1 MQYLD
6 LGFVADLIDA
16 DGSALPRF
24 LGSTLRGAFGHLL
37 KRTVCQ
43 IRNIPCS
50 ACPLAP
56 RCIYPRLF
64 EGFAPPDRQRMRR
77 YPQVPQPFVLVV
89 DLPPSA
95 APPKTTIHWRVR
107 LFGDV
112 SRHWPYVVYVFRLA
126 GEVGLGR
133 QRVRYRLREVRDVI
147 AATVVEGP
155 DCCQCREPQVAPL
168 PTAVELPSR
177 AALRWRFQTPLR
189 LRSNG
194 CLAPRNV
201 QPLDLVIAGRRRYET
216 LNWFYGN
223 REVAPARFFDPDA
236 FHVRE
241 RNLRHWGFTRRCGRQ
256 DQRMELSGLLGEMI
270 VEGPWAEAGPWLPA
284 ISTIHLGK
292 TTSFGFGRVQ
302 WELV

>member
-1 MQYLD
+1 MQYID

-16 DGSALPRF
+16 DRRALPRF

-43 IRNIPCS
+43 IRNTPCA
-50 ACPLAP
+50 ACPLASHCP
-56 RCIYPRLF
+56 YPNLF
-64 EGFAPPDRQRMRR
+64 EGLAPPDRQRMRR

-95 APPKTTIHWRVR
+95 EPPQTTIHWRVR

-112 SRHWPYVVYVFRLA
+112 CRHWPYVVYVFRLA

-133 QRVRYRLREVRDVI
+133 QRVHYHLREVRDAITGSVLEGSQRTRTRQPQL
-147 AATVVEGP
+147 ARTPTSVAMPNRAT
-155 DCCQCREPQVAPL
+155 
-168 PTAVELPSR
+168 
-177 AALRWRFQTPLR
+177 LRWRFETPLR
-189 LRSNG
+189 LRTNG
-194 CLAPRNV
+194 CLAPQNL

-223 REVAPARFFDPDA
+223 SENTPGRFLNPDA
-236 FHVRE
+236 FRVRE
-241 RNLRHWGFTRRCGRQ
+241 RSLRRWGFTRQCGRQ
-256 DQRMELSGLLGEMI
+256 DERMELNGLVGEMI
-270 VEGPWAEAGPWLPA
+270 VEGPWAEAGEWLPA

-292 TTSFGFGRVQ
+292 ATSFGFGRVQ